1 MKSTE
6 QGLTVGELSIA
17 VGALIIAT
25 LAFTAVNK
33 KEGSN
38 NNSNQSIHFPHSGSV
53 YESKL
58 TGSHKAYYL

>member
-6 QGLTVGELSIA
+6 LGLTVGELTLA

-25 LAFTAVNK
+25 LVFTAVNK

-38 NNSNQSIHFPHSGSV
+38 DNSNQSIHSPRSGSV